1 VFVFMKKNNNFDI
14 KKYKIIQVP
23 AIKNTPENY
32 FILNN
37 LNPLL
42 PDIINE
48 SNIDYF
54 VHEQNY
60 QFFLNYIK
68 LYEENLRLKEE
79 LNLILKEKIKLKQ
92 KIIKI
97 EKKYKNKDITA
108 LEKKIND
115 SYINRKV
122 KY

>member
-1 VFVFMKKNNNFDI
+1 MKKNNNFDI

>member
-54 VHEQNY
+54 VHKQNY

>member
-1 VFVFMKKNNNFDI
+1 MFVFMKKNNNFDI